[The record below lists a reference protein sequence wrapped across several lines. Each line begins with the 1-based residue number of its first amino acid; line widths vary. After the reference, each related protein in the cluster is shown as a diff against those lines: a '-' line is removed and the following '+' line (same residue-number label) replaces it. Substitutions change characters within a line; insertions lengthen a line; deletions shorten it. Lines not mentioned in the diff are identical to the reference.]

1 MGALCPLLLDKK
13 RATVRAHLSENYFTY
28 LMLLAMLLWG
38 GGWTALK
45 ILTYELPMDV
55 IIFWRF
61 FFMSLS
67 FLPIL
72 YFFKKPL
79 VLTKESVKYVAG
91 SSILNIA
98 FMVSSFMGIKYG
110 LAGAG
115 SVIITTFSPIM
126 TFILVAVL
134 FRKHLQLKQYI
145 GLFLGLVGGYILLE
159 LNNPSLFF
167 NSSNIY
173 FLLCAT
179 IWAGVTVLSQH
190 SQKHIHPIHYSFLI
204 SVVATLATFFYAY
217 DTDLM
222 AVFSQGIA
230 FWIAMIY
237 LAVLGQTVA
246 TTIFFVASG
255 KLGSQK
261 TSSFM
266 FLVPV
271 FALGSAWLIL
281 NEPLQLHILVGGGVS
296 MLAVY
301 FINKKDN

>member
-1 MGALCPLLLDKK
+1 
-13 RATVRAHLSENYFTY
+13 
-28 LMLLAMLLWG
+28 MLLAMLLWG

-79 VLTKESVKYVAG
+79 VLTKDSLKYVAG
-91 SSILNIA
+91 SSVLNIA

-110 LAGAG
+110 YAGAG

-126 TFILVAVL
+126 TFLLVALL
-134 FRKHLQLKQYI
+134 FRKKLQNKQYF
-145 GLFLGLVGGYILLE
+145 GLLLGIVGGYILLQ

-173 FLLCAT
+173 FLLCAAL
-179 IWAGVTVLSQH
+179 WAGVTILSQH

-204 SVVATLATFFYAY
+204 SVVATLVTFIYAY
-217 DTDLM
+217 NANLM
-222 AVFSQGIA
+222 AVFSQGLE

-237 LAVLGQTVA
+237 LAVLGQSVA
-246 TTIFFVASG
+246 TTIFFIASG
-255 KLGSQK
+255 KLGSEK

-266 FLVPV
+266 FLVPL
-271 FALGSAWLIL
+271 FALASAWLIL
-281 NEPLQLHILVGGGVS
+281 DEPLELHILVGGGVS

-301 FINKKDN
+301 FINKKHIDD

>member
-1 MGALCPLLLDKK
+1 
-13 RATVRAHLSENYFTY
+13 
-28 LMLLAMLLWG
+28 MLLWG

-67 FLPIL
+67 FVPIL

-79 VLTKESVKYVAG
+79 LLTKESIKYVVG
-91 SSILNIA
+91 SSVLNIA
-98 FMVSSFMGIKYG
+98 FMISSFMGIKYG

-126 TFILVAVL
+126 TFILVAIL
-134 FRKHLQLKQYI
+134 FRKHLQFKQYI

-217 DTDLM
+217 DADLM
-222 AVFSQGIA
+222 AVFSQGVA

-246 TTIFFVASG
+246 TTIFFIASG

-271 FALGSAWLIL
+271 FALGSAWIIF

-301 FINKKDN
+301 FINKKDY